1 MAESTSKLPETRVR
15 GSYVLKTGMASFV
28 GDRSVLSGGVVVSSV
43 DIEKNHEIVRFR
55 WMQFYVNEV
64 EQKP

>member
-1 MAESTSKLPETRVR
+1 MAEGTSRLPGTRVR

-43 DIEKNHEIVRFR
+43 DVVKIMKLYDLDGCRLWNIN
-55 WMQFYVNEV
+55 YT
-64 EQKP
+64 